1 MGTSKNRKFQGL
13 KKNLKPQFTIVNED
27 FKILKQRRNLHF

>member
-1 MGTSKNRKFQGL
+1 MEGSKNSEVRGARNFKTGVR
-13 KKNLKPQFTIVNED
+13 TDED